1 MLELVGLER
10 NQMCEHVLEEEWFD
24 LGRHGDDEW
33 VVFIQEPHQKIVEN
47 LLIA

>member
-24 LGRHGDDEW
+24 LG
-33 VVFIQEPHQKIVEN
+33 
-47 LLIA
+47 LLYRDSLYQVAKVKVA